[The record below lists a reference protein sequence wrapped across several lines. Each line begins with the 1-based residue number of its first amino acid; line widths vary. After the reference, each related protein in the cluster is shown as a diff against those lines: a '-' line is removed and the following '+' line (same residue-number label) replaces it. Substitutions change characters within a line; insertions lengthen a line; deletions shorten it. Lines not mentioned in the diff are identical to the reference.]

1 MSAVTPQMAWTKA
14 GPKDFWY
21 PPPNPSTSRQSQK
34 ASNVD
39 EALQTR
45 ESRRMLRY
53 AGQAESELR
62 RAREDLKVVEWI
74 EFKPRR
80 GMRSTKL
87 NRSSWSTKD
96 LKARNE
102 AGKGKK
108 CGRPKGS
115 GRTRSVCAA
124 LRTKR
129 RRATG
134 SGANRVVGRVDTPLP
149 KKMHAATRPSIKEAL
164 GMHRRPDKHLVMSCS
179 CYVAKTEE
187 EFHFRPNGRPRI
199 GPRTKTEEEEMQP

>member
-1 MSAVTPQMAWTKA
+1 MADHLLTTRSVT
-14 GPKDFWY
+14 
-21 PPPNPSTSRQSQK
+21 SH
-34 ASNVD
+34 
-39 EALQTR
+39 LQ
-45 ESRRMLRY
+45 
-53 AGQAESELR
+53 
-62 RAREDLKVVEWI
+62 VVEWI

-149 KKMHAATRPSIKEAL
+149 KKMHAATRPSRKEAF
-164 GMHRRPDKHLVMSCS
+164 GMHRRPDKNFWCPPPNPSTSRQSQKASNVDEALQTRESRRMLRYAGQAESELRRAREDLKVVEWIEFKPSSGHEVDRAQSEQLVD
-179 CYVAKTEE
+179 E
-187 EFHFRPNGRPRI
+187 
-199 GPRTKTEEEEMQP
+199 

>member
-1 MSAVTPQMAWTKA
+1 MLVQSLYTP
-14 GPKDFWY
+14 
-21 PPPNPSTSRQSQK
+21 R
-34 ASNVD
+34 
-39 EALQTR
+39 
-45 ESRRMLRY
+45 
-53 AGQAESELR
+53 GQ
-62 RAREDLKVVEWI
+62 VVEWI

-149 KKMHAATRPSIKEAL
+149 KKMHAATRPSRKEAF
-164 GMHRRPDKHLVMSCS
+164 GMHRRPDKKILVPTPQPQHQSPESEGKQRRRGAADSRESSHAPVRRSGGKRTAPC
-179 CYVAKTEE
+179 KR
-187 EFHFRPNGRPRI
+187 RPQGSGMDRVQAQS
-199 GPRTKTEEEEMQP
+199 GHEVDRTQSEQQVVE